1 MNKLI
6 SIDEAVSKVKDGDVV
21 MIGGFLAVGTPEKI
35 IDALVKKG
43 VKDLTL
49 IANDTGFV
57 DRGPG
62 KLVVNK
68 QFKKIY
74 ATHIGT
80 NKETGRQM
88 MEGEVEVVLVPQGT
102 LIEQIRAAGFGLG
115 GVLTATGLGTEVEKG
130 KEKVTVDGKEYL
142 LEKPMKADVALLF
155 ANKVDKYGNMQFHGS
170 TRNFNVMM
178 GSAAKLTIVEALE
191 IVEVGQLN
199 PDFVHAPG
207 VFVDYIV
214 DGGDK

>member
-1 MNKLI
+1 MSKLI